1 MYVILLL
8 YVTDERNVDMQLY
21 KDFMMLPFFSLLYI
35 GTVYITVYDIFQ
47 QKDSSAL

>member
-8 YVTDERNVDMQLY
+8 YVTDERNVDTIVQRFH
-21 KDFMMLPFFSLLYI
+21 DATFFYLLYI